1 MVQLTVEASKLPIV
15 VRDDYVM
22 YLEFA
27 YNLLWFHTDVKKWSP
42 RIKVKYVEDLNLL
55 HYLTGIPI
63 VAMVKEDNK
72 KLAKFGELTGWEK
85 KQDTIL
91 NSGEK
96 AYIYMWSK

>member
-1 MVQLTVEASKLPIV
+1 MEQSTAEHTKVPVV

-27 YNLLWFHTDVKKWSP
+27 YNLLWFHTDVHRWTSKV
-42 RIKVKYVEDLNLL
+42 KVKYMEDLNLL
-55 HYLTGIPI
+55 HFLTGIPI

-72 KLAKFGELTGWEK
+72 KLAKFGELLGWEK
-85 KQDTIL
+85 KQDTVL
-91 NSGEK
+91 NSGEL

>member
-1 MVQLTVEASKLPIV
+1 MEHSKVPVV

-22 YLEFA
+22 YLEFS
-27 YNLLWFHTDVKKWSP
+27 YNLLWFHTDVKRWTSK
-42 RIKVKYVEDLNLL
+42 IKVKYTEDLNLL

-63 VAMVKEDNK
+63 VAMVKEDNI
-72 KLAKFGELTGWEK
+72 KLAKFGKLTGWEK
-85 KQDTIL
+85 KQDTVL